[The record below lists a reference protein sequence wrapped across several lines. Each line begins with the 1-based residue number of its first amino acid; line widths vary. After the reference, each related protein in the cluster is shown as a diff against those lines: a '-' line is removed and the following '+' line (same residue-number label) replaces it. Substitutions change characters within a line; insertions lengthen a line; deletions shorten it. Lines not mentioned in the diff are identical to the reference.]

1 MNLLTLE
8 LAKLKHRR
16 LNNKQKTFPNVFRKW
31 NIKQFPQRHLY
42 FHAGNTAHCKEKKSF
57 VHQKRHKIRIKR
69 SNEVIRLIQNAMQT
83 LTVFEVT

>member
-42 FHAGNTAHCKEKKSF
+42 FHAENTAHCKEKKSF
-57 VHQKRHKIRIKR
+57 VHQKMPKKTCKTPLCKVEA
-69 SNEVIRLIQNAMQT
+69 SQNPN
-83 LTVFEVT
+83 

>member
-42 FHAGNTAHCKEKKSF
+42 FHAENTAHCKEKKSF
-57 VHQKRHKIRIKR
+57 VHQKVPKKTCKTPLCKTEA
-69 SNEVIRLIQNAMQT
+69 SQNPN
-83 LTVFEVT
+83 